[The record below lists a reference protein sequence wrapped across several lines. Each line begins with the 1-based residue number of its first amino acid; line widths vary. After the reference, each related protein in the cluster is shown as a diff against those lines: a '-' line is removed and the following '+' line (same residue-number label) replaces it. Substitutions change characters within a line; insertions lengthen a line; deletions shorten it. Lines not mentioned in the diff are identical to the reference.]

1 MKSRMVYEFPRLIFQ
16 SRRLQSLST
25 LILLFFIMSQFGSPI
40 HAQMH
45 DHPLVGYSTVMPQV
59 VTANNQP
66 SPVSTDLM
74 TQLFGMF
81 SGNKTRFDQ
90 RWFYIESTG
99 MPNHQMMVG
108 ITNWQQQVPLPQP
121 YTGHN
126 AWQIPLKPVL
136 ADKPISGKHNLMRGA
151 IAVAVNGVPIFNA
164 LNNRGEDAFLIGEL
178 DEFGGH
184 CGRADDYHYHAA
196 PLHLVEKVGRDKP
209 IAFALDGYPIYG
221 LTEPDGS
228 AVKDLDSLNGHFDA
242 HGNYHYHASKTYP
255 YINGGMRGVV
265 QIRNDEVTPQ
275 AHTTPVRPAGR
286 PLRGAEITDFKVVKE
301 NQWSL
306 TYRLNNVLNRIN
318 YQLSDDGKRA
328 QFQFVDSRGQTTTQ
342 TYTRSERRSGPPP
355 QDDDR
360 RRPPRRDRR
369 PQR

>member
-1 MKSRMVYEFPRLIFQ
+1 MNAAGR
-16 SRRLQSLST
+16 
-25 LILLFFIMSQFGSPI
+25 
-40 HAQMH
+40 
-45 DHPLVGYSTVMPQV
+45 
-59 VTANNQP
+59 
-66 SPVSTDLM
+66 
-74 TQLFGMF
+74 
-81 SGNKTRFDQ
+81 Q
-90 RWFYIESTG
+90 R
-99 MPNHQMMVG
+99 
-108 ITNWQQQVPLPQP
+108 
-121 YTGHN
+121 
-126 AWQIPLKPVL
+126 
-136 ADKPISGKHNLMRGA
+136 D
-151 IAVAVNGVPIFNA
+151 
-164 LNNRGEDAFLIGEL
+164 
-178 DEFGGH
+178 
-184 CGRADDYHYHAA
+184 
-196 PLHLVEKVGRDKP
+196 
-209 IAFALDGYPIYG
+209 
-221 LTEPDGS
+221 
-228 AVKDLDSLNGHFDA
+228 
-242 HGNYHYHASKTYP
+242 
-255 YINGGMRGVV
+255 MRGVV